1 MEWKSEIQ
9 EFEIKSVMYGLLSF
23 AILVLEICFVLFY
36 SIHCYPEEEISDIQ
50 FHTDRDTVEE
60 T

>member
-1 MEWKSEIQ
+1 
-9 EFEIKSVMYGLLSF
+9 MYGLLSF

-60 T
+60 N